1 MYANPPEFEFQGTIF
16 KESEIKFRRSLFT
29 FLRKHEILHSHFVVV
44 QNGKEMYKKACKVVV
59 LLIKT
64 IAFFRR
70 SRFRR
75 VVES

>member
-1 MYANPPEFEFQGTIF
+1 
-16 KESEIKFRRSLFT
+16 
-29 FLRKHEILHSHFVVV
+29 
-44 QNGKEMYKKACKVVV
+44 MYKKACKVVV

-75 VVES
+75 VVESLRACLHGGGRPQVGEVTRLGEVKK